1 MRMKQPQ
8 ILWLILLCLLA
19 LVLAGCGA
27 APPAAAPPAATDA
40 PAAPAATDAPAAPA
54 ATDAPAAPA
63 ATDAPVAAAEPR
75 RLVVAQGA
83 GVESWDP
90 PAGWDT
96 ASEWIEMNVY
106 DCLVYP
112 DRETGQ
118 IVGWLAESYENTAP
132 TVWQMNLRQGVNF
145 HNGTPFTAED
155 AKFSID
161 RIINGSREEFIV
173 FDQWS
178 FVKEVRI
185 IDDYTIEIETT
196 QPDPAF
202 LSRLSG
208 TGCGVVSKAYVEE
221 VGADGLANEGIGTGP
236 FKLKEYDRN
245 SFVSL
250 EANDDYWGGR
260 PEIDE
265 LIFRVIPE
273 VSTRVAELITGG
285 VDVAP
290 GVLPQDWDRVNATEN
305 RMITNY
311 LTDRVWEL
319 TLAHTPPPG
328 VEAVATSLPE
338 IREAIDLAI
347 DREELIDLVGGFG
360 EPTLTRLT
368 PPIPCWD
375 EVDPPLYGQNPFDPD
390 RARALLAEVGYPD
403 VPGGP
408 EIVLHSSFGQYQG
421 QREIAET
428 VAAMLEEVGFEVR
441 LDIQEFSTFREGV
454 YRGNNEELMLQSL
467 GNFTTDPWLFVLNY
481 NSRFGERISQRG
493 RFSFPEVDELAVL
506 ADETMD
512 PSERCGY
519 VAEYAQKVAE
529 LRPSVILF
537 QMSDS
542 MGMPENLAWT
552 PPSDGMLL
560 FVNASFTD

>member
-1 MRMKQPQ
+1 MKQHQ
-8 ILWLILLCLLA
+8 VRSIVGLCLLA
-19 LVLAGCGA
+19 LALTACGG
-27 APPAAAPPAATDA
+27 APPAAAPT
-40 PAAPAATDAPAAPA
+40 AAPAADSPTTAPAADSPTAAPA
-54 ATDAPAAPA
+54 ADAPTAAPA
-63 ATDAPVAAAEPR
+63 AEAPAEPR

-112 DRETGQ
+112 DRETGE
-118 IVGWLAESYENTAP
+118 IVGWLAESYENTSP
-132 TVWQMNLRQGVNF
+132 TVWRMNLREGVTF
-145 HNGTPFTAED
+145 HNGAPFTAED
-155 AKFSID
+155 VKFSID

-173 FDQWS
+173 FDQWA

-185 IDDYTIEIETT
+185 VDPLTVEIETG

-202 LSRLSG
+202 LSKLSG
-208 TGCGVVSKAYVEE
+208 TGCGIVPKAYVEE
-221 VGADGLANEGIGTGP
+221 VGSDGLANQGVGTGP
-236 FKLKEYDRN
+236 FKLVEYDRN

-250 EANDDYWGGR
+250 VANDDYWGGR
-260 PEIDE
+260 PAIDE

-273 VSTRVAELITGG
+273 VSTRVAELETGG

-290 GVLPQDWDRVNATEN
+290 GVLPQDWERIDGSPDRKIVH
-305 RMITNY
+305 Y

-328 VEAVATSLPE
+328 VDAVATSLPE

-347 DREELIDLVGGFG
+347 DRQELVDLAGGFG

-368 PPIPCWD
+368 PPIPCSD
-375 EVDPPLYGQNPFDPD
+375 QVDPPLYGQNPYDPD
-390 RARALLAEVGYPD
+390 RARAILAEVGYPD

-408 EIVLHSSFGQYQG
+408 EIVLHSSFGQYLG

-428 VAAMLEEVGFEVR
+428 VAAMLEEVGFQVR
-441 LDIQEFSTFREGV
+441 LDIQELSTFREGV
-454 YRGNNEELMLQSL
+454 YQGNNEELMLQSL

-481 NSRFGERISQRG
+481 NSRFGERISARG
-493 RFSFPEVDELAVL
+493 RYSFEELDELAAQ
-506 ADETMD
+506 ADAEMD
-512 PSERCGY
+512 PAQRCAY

-529 LRPSVILF
+529 LRPSIILF
-537 QMSDS
+537 RMSDAV
-542 MGMPENLAWT
+542 GMAENLEWT

-560 FVNASFTD
+560 FLNARFAE